1 LKGLPGIY
9 GALIVQVNR
18 LDIVG
23 SLEVAT

>member
-9 GALIVQVNR
+9 GALIVQADR

-23 SLEVAT
+23 SLEVAA